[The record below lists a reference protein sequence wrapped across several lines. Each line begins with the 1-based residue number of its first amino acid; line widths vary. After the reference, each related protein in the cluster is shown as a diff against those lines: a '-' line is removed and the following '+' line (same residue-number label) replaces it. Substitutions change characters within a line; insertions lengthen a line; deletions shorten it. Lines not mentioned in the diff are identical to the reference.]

1 MLECEKLRAVMVT
14 LHMSMR
20 RVLEQLSPS
29 MIHETIE
36 VTDQALK
43 RMGFDRPRIGVAGL
57 NPHAG
62 ENGMFGDEE
71 TNTIL
76 PAIEEAKQ
84 QGFLT
89 SGPYSPDTIFLRH
102 QVGEFDTVVAM
113 YHDQALVPLKLIGFG
128 KSVNITLGLP
138 LIRTSVDHGTAF
150 DRAATYN
157 SDSSSMEAAIQS
169 ALRLCKKSI
178 VAGDAN

>member
-14 LHMSMR
+14 LHMSMKN
-20 RVLEQLSPS
+20 VLEQLSPS
-29 MIHETIE
+29 KIHETIE

-71 TNTIL
+71 MNTIF
-76 PAIEEAKQ
+76 PAIEDAKQ
-84 QGFLT
+84 QGILA

-102 QVGEFDTVVAM
+102 QAGEFDAVVAM

-150 DRAATYN
+150 DRAAEFN

-169 ALRLCKKSI
+169 ALRLCKNSI

>member
-1 MLECEKLRAVMVT
+1 
-14 LHMSMR
+14 
-20 RVLEQLSPS
+20 
-29 MIHETIE
+29 
-36 VTDQALK
+36 
-43 RMGFDRPRIGVAGL
+43 
-57 NPHAG
+57 
-62 ENGMFGDEE
+62 MFGDEE
-71 TNTIL
+71 MNTIS

-84 QGFLT
+84 QDILA

-102 QVGEFDTVVAM
+102 QAGEFDAVVAM
-113 YHDQALVPLKLIGFG
+113 YHDQALVPLKLMGFG

-150 DRAATYN
+150 DRAATFN

-169 ALRLCKKSI
+169 ALRLCKNSI

>member
-1 MLECEKLRAVMVT
+1 MMK
-14 LHMSMR
+14 
-20 RVLEQLSPS
+20 
-29 MIHETIE
+29 TIE
-36 VTDQALK
+36 DYLSLPYTLEII
-43 RMGFDRPRIGVAGL
+43 R
-57 NPHAG
+57 
-62 ENGMFGDEE
+62 NGDAWFVSVKELPGCMTEVDLWDE
-71 TNTIL
+71 IL

-84 QGFLT
+84 QGILT

-102 QVGEFDTVVAM
+102 QAGEFDAVVAM
-113 YHDQALVPLKLIGFG
+113 YHDQALVPLKLMGFG

-150 DRAATYN
+150 DRAVKFN

-169 ALRLCKKSI
+169 ALRLCKNSI

>member
-14 LHMSMR
+14 LHMSMK

-71 TNTIL
+71 RFTIV
-76 PAIEEAKQ
+76 PAIEDAKQ
-84 QGFLT
+84 QGILA

-102 QVGEFDTVVAM
+102 QAGEFDAVVAM
-113 YHDQALVPLKLIGFG
+113 YHDQALVPLKLMRFG

-150 DRAATYN
+150 DRAATFN

-169 ALRLCKKSI
+169 ALRLCKNSI